1 MTTMRARLL
10 AILGSIVL
18 LLAAGAVP
26 ASAASFVARLK
37 APNHSPK
44 GGTKSWRIT
53 VSAHTRSGRP
63 LRATAV
69 YKFLYN
75 GQVVSTQNP
84 WPGHSRGGPRPW
96 TFRGRYRDTIL
107 WPARAAGYPLTFR
120 VVVSVKGRGSVNL
133 DWKVRVRR

>member
-10 AILGSIVL
+10 IVL
-18 LLAAGAVP
+18 GTLAAFACAAAP
-26 ASAASFVARLK
+26 ASAADFVAKLK
-37 APNHSPK
+37 APDHHPK
-44 GGTKSWRIT
+44 AGTKHWRIK
-53 VSAHTRSGRP
+53 VSARTHSGTP

-84 WPGHSRGGPRPW
+84 WPGHSTGGKHPW
-96 TFRGRYRDTIL
+96 HFRGRYRDTIL
-107 WPARAAGYPLTFR
+107 WPARAAGYPLTLR
-120 VVVSVKGRGSVNL
+120 VVVAVKGRGSVNL